1 MDYNRNIRILYVED
15 SMIIRDMIE
24 SSLLGLGY
32 LNIQGAEDGIE
43 ALELCDNDEFDF
55 IITDINMPNMDGI
68 TLIENL
74 RNRLNYI
81 SIPILVLTTERTIEM
96 KTRGKQAGA
105 TAWMVKPFDQELLH
119 SAILKTIAKV
129 EEE

>member
-1 MDYNRNIRILYVED
+1 MDYNRDIRILYVDD
-15 SMIIRDMIE
+15 SITIRDMVE
-24 SSLLGLGY
+24 SALLGLGY
-32 LNIQGAEDGIE
+32 LNIQGAEDGVE
-43 ALELCDNDEFDF
+43 ALELCDSDEFDF

-68 TLIENL
+68 TLIQNL
-74 RNRLNYI
+74 RDRLNYA

-96 KTRGKQAGA
+96 KTKGREAGA

-119 SAILKTIAKV
+119 MAILETIKKV